1 MQSFPREASHLYPGT
16 MDSSSEVSKQN
27 ICSDT
32 KQNRVMTE
40 EDWKQKWENKRIA
53 HHQVKIHKLL
63 SEFLDTMLNNRK
75 ELRIFF
81 PLCGKA
87 VDMKWLADMGHNI
100 VGADVSETAIKGF
113 FEEQNISHV
122 EEAVPGIPGA
132 KVFKSTSGN
141 LSLYCCSIYD
151 ISDVCV
157 ISSSIVAK
165 FDGIWDRGG
174 LVAVNPCDRERYI
187 KVILSLMDKDCRYLL
202 VLVAYDPKLVRGP
215 PFYVTDA
222 DLETLFGSLC
232 NIKCLKTVD
241 SLTHVQEGWGL
252 DFFQEKIYLLTL
264 KSSS

>member
-1 MQSFPREASHLYPGT
+1 
-16 MDSSSEVSKQN
+16 MDSSSVVSELN

-32 KQNRVMTE
+32 KQNRVLTE
-40 EDWKQKWENKRIA
+40 EDWKQKWENKNTGF
-53 HHQVKIHKLL
+53 HQVKIHKLL

-75 ELRIFF
+75 QLKIFF

-87 VDMKWLADMGHNI
+87 VDMKWLADMGHNV
-100 VGADVSETAIKGF
+100 VGAEFSETAIKGF

-151 ISDVCV
+151 ISD
-157 ISSSIVAK
+157 SIVGK

-174 LVAVNPCDRERYI
+174 LVAVNPRDRECYSN
-187 KVILSLMDKDCRYLL
+187 KILSLMDKDCRYLL
-202 VLVAYDPKLVRGP
+202 VTVVYDPKLHAGP
-215 PFYVTDA
+215 PFYVPDE
-222 DLETLFGSLC
+222 DVETFFGSLC
-232 NIKCLKTVD
+232 NIKCLKISD
-241 SLTHVQEGWGL
+241 ALGPVQKRWGL
-252 DFFQEKIYLLTL
+252 DFFQEKIYVLTP

>member
-1 MQSFPREASHLYPGT
+1 MQSFPREASHLYPGVT

-151 ISDVCV
+151 ISD
-157 ISSSIVAK
+157 
-165 FDGIWDRGG
+165 
-174 LVAVNPCDRERYI
+174 YI